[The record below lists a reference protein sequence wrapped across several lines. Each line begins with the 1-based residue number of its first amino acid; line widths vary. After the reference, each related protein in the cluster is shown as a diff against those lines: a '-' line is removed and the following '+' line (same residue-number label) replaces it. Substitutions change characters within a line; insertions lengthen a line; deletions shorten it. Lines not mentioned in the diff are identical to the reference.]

1 MYFEAHERADSPPHV
16 DRYEDGYP
24 QGNIPCADF
33 RVLHDLWMIAQA
45 RSDGSSIRI
54 RTQKRRRGTLERLP
68 VELVENNEL
77 EPPVEHAH
85 FLQPDEIHGRLLV
98 LEEEAPQEDERKDD
112 HGSDGVG
119 EDEVARQRGNEVR
132 HGNRYASLR
141 TPSATCV
148 AHEPQNAHV
157 AEEASCVGVESDH
170 RVVDGGR
177 HEGKEDGERQPGDRL
192 GEVVGVHAIES

>member
-1 MYFEAHERADSPPHV
+1 MAVGVYLEAHERTDPPPHV

-24 QGNIPCADF
+24 QGNIPHADF

-45 RSDGSSIRI
+45 RGDGSTIWIRA
-54 RTQKRRRGTLERLP
+54 QKRRRRTLERLS
-68 VELVENNEL
+68 VELVENDEL

-98 LEEEAPQEDERKDD
+98 LEEEAPQEDEGKDD

-119 EDEVARQRGNEVR
+119 EDEVARQRGDEVR
-132 HGNRYASLR
+132 HGNRYDLSSTLG
-141 TPSATCV
+141 ATCV

-157 AEEASCVGVESDH
+157 SEEASRVGVESDH
-170 RVVDGGR
+170 RVVDG
-177 HEGKEDGERQPGDRL
+177 
-192 GEVVGVHAIES
+192 S